1 MALSA
6 SAAAPRLC
14 GVDHTARPTWKLAE
28 TVRFYRDVMGLP
40 LIHAVTAK
48 GWGRGDE
55 HPDFLHFF
63 FDAGEG
69 SSIAF
74 FYYIGTEQPESMKL
88 PRGYLSL
95 SNHTAW
101 AVKSAEELKAWKI
114 KLEAAGVR
122 VSEEIHHE
130 VTASIYFRDPN
141 GYPIEISL
149 PLRQVERMDAEDAS
163 LTVQAAL
170 TLADRGGWTQIE
182 DMWKMKG
189 ELVEAR
195 LMAAE

>member
-1 MALSA
+1 MSLSA
-6 SAAAPRLC
+6 VRTPGLS
-14 GVDHTARPTWKLAE
+14 GVDHTARPTWKLEE

-48 GWGRGDE
+48 GWGRGNDD

-63 FDAGEG
+63 FDGGAG

-101 AVKSAEELKAWKI
+101 AVKTAEDLAAWKA
-114 KLEAAGVR
+114 KLEATGVR

-130 VTASIYFRDPN
+130 ITASIYFRDPN

-149 PLRQVERMDAEDAS
+149 PLRQTERMDADDAA
-163 LTVQAAL
+163 LTVEAAL
-170 TLADRGGWTQIE
+170 TLVKRGGWTHIE
-182 DMWKMKG
+182 EMWALKG